1 MSYGLMY
8 YLLTVISGILNF
20 IVFLNVS
27 VLLLLVFMIINYYA
41 NTDIIKGEIQK
52 EYEGYIS
59 KAIKTALILSLL
71 ISFIPTKKD
80 MLIIAGLTVAE
91 STIDEAVKI
100 PPKLMKLINSEIDGL
115 LEEKGE

>member
-8 YLLTVISGILNF
+8 YLLTVVSGILKF
-20 IVFLNVS
+20 IVFLNVAALS
-27 VLLLLVFMIINYYA
+27 LLAFMVMNYYA
-41 NTDIIKGEIQK
+41 NTDIIEGERQK

-59 KAIKTALILSLL
+59 KAVKTVLVLSLL
-71 ISFIPTKKD
+71 IGFIPTKKD

-115 LEEKGE
+115 LGEKGE